1 MTLGF
6 GRVLPA
12 VPDDERSTASRPAA
26 PPRALGRVVASEVVR
41 ASDEARAILA
51 RADMAAKALLEAAEN
66 RAAALA
72 ADLTA
77 RAKTE
82 AATALAA
89 RELAVA
95 ARETNALERER
106 DQLVALARSLAE
118 RLLGETLRLDPTRV
132 VALARQTL
140 AEARGARKLTLA
152 VHPDDVPHLER
163 ALAAQALPPPVT
175 VIADASRRPGSVRLD
190 TELGSLD
197 AELAPQLDRLAQ
209 KLREALE
216 RA

>member
-6 GRVLPA
+6 GRVVPA
-12 VPDDERSTASRPAA
+12 VPDDELSTAPRRAA
-26 PPRALGRVVASEVVR
+26 PPRVLGRVVAEDVVR
-41 ASDEARAILA
+41 ASDQARAIVA
-51 RADMAAKALLEAAEN
+51 RAEESAKTLLERAES
-66 RAAALA
+66 RAMALA
-72 ADLTA
+72 SELTA
-77 RAKTE
+77 RAKNE

-95 ARETNALERER
+95 AREVNAVERER
-106 DQLVALARSLAE
+106 DQIVALARLLAE
-118 RLLGETLRLDPTRV
+118 RLLGETLRLDPARV

-140 AEARGARKLTLA
+140 AEARGARQLTLA
-152 VHPDDVPHLER
+152 VHPDDLPHLER
-163 ALAAQALPPPVT
+163 ALASQALPPPVT
-175 VIADASRRPGSVRLD
+175 VVADASRRPGSVRLD

-216 RA
+216 HA